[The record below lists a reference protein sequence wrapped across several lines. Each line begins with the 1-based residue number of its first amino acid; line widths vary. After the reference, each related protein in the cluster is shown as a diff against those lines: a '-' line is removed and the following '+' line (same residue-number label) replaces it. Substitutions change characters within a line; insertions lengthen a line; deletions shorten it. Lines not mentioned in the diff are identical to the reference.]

1 MRKRI
6 TILTL
11 SLLLVLSASSVAFCS
26 LGITDAERSL
36 LEKYDNGE
44 ISREEFEQA
53 WLAIPDD
60 QSSPDIAKMK
70 QEYREQNSQAS
81 TSSSST
87 PVQPEKP
94 KVDTKCSHTYTS
106 EVLSEP
112 TCAEKGIR
120 KYTCQSCN
128 NSYTE
133 EIELSDEHDYREEVT
148 KEPTCDETGEKTF
161 TCKDCDKTYTELINI
176 LGHNDEME
184 RTKNPTCTE
193 DGEDTFTC
201 TRCGMMHT
209 ESVKATGHTEGEW
222 NTVTPNGIF
231 TEGLKEERCADCG
244 EILAEEPIPSTYP
257 IHYLYVG
264 IGAVVAMAVAVII
277 VIAGIIK
284 YKKKK

>member
-6 TILTL
+6 IILAL

-26 LGITDAERSL
+26 LGGTDAEISIWEKELSGELSSQEAADMINSL
-36 LEKYDNGE
+36 PMEN
-44 ISREEFEQA
+44 R
-53 WLAIPDD
+53 
-60 QSSPDIAKMK
+60 SPDV
-70 QEYREQNSQAS
+70 QAAG
-81 TSSSST
+81 SSSNETTSESIT
-87 PVQPEKP
+87 ATIIPEKQKP
-94 KVDTKCSHTYTS
+94 EPKCSHTYTS

-112 TCAEKGIR
+112 TCTEKGIR
-120 KYTCQSCN
+120 KYTCQSCG

-133 EIELSDEHDYREEVT
+133 EIELIDEHDYREEIT

-161 TCKDCDKTYTELINI
+161 TCKDCGKTYTELLNI

-193 DGEDTFTC
+193 DGEDTYTC
-201 TRCGMMHT
+201 KRCGMMHT

-222 NTVTPNGIF
+222 NTVMPNSMF
-231 TEGLKEERCADCG
+231 TEGLREKRCTDCG
-244 EILAEEPIPSTYP
+244 VALAEETIPSTYP

-264 IGAVVAMAVAVII
+264 IGAVIAMAVAVII
-277 VIAGIIK
+277 VIIGIIK